1 MADISKWG
9 EGRRVWKKGFLSA
22 RLEYSCLMNKPG
34 KTHSFLLMQH
44 FLACLPACHSSYTV
58 CPSPWPIEKRK
69 RGLFVFAIPT
79 PTVRISAR
87 TASTEYFS
95 LSGSSWQLHHGE
107 VYGFPS
113 QEKSV
118 CTQRVSISFPI
129 SKSTFSS
136 SYTTQNCLV
145 TETFFLLLVSAL
157 YSASVT
163 FQKRKDLSFSARKM
177 SPSVCD

>member
-9 EGRRVWKKGFLSA
+9 EGRRVWKKGFLST

-44 FLACLPACHSSYTV
+44 FLACHSSYTV

-129 SKSTFSS
+129 SKSTF
-136 SYTTQNCLV
+136 
-145 TETFFLLLVSAL
+145 FLLLTRHKTVLLQRLFFFFS
-157 YSASVT
+157 
-163 FQKRKDLSFSARKM
+163 SAR
-177 SPSVCD
+177 CIQQA